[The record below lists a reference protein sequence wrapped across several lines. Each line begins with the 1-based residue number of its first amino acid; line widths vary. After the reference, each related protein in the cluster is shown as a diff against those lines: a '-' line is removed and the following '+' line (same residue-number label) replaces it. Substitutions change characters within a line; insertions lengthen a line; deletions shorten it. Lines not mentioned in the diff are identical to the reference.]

1 VVFNRSI
8 AISLIFYTTL
18 LFSCAGKT
26 ADEQPENLIQ
36 KEIFTEMILELQLIE
51 AHLNEVRVDQS
62 VIRDSANNYFQEI
75 FEKHGASFEGF
86 HSTMSYYASQPEELQ
101 EIYDAV
107 LESLSEMEVE
117 LVDVKMDQDAI
128 SPLGR
133 KQIVDVISHLPIA
146 QIFKEKSYSSDQTKD
161 SLFKYIGENIYLFD
175 SLPYNIESFQK
186 SYMGLTFNAKRYL
199 VFREEVTLMLD
210 SIENN

>member
-1 VVFNRSI
+1 MVFNKYI

-18 LFSCAGKT
+18 LFSCGGKT
-26 ADEQPENLIQ
+26 AEEQPENLIQ

-62 VIRDSANNYFQEI
+62 VIRDSANNFFQEI
-75 FEKHGASFEGF
+75 FEKHGTSFEYF
-86 HSTMSYYASQPEELQ
+86 NNTMNYYASQPEELQ
-101 EIYDAV
+101 GIYDAV

-128 SPLGR
+128 SPLGK
-133 KQIVDVISHLPIA
+133 KQIVDVISQLPIA
-146 QIFKEKSYSSDQTKD
+146 RIFKESSYSSDQTKD
-161 SLFKYIGENIYLFD
+161 SLFKYIAANISLFD

-186 SYMGLTFNAKRYL
+186 SYIGLTFNQKRYL
-199 VFREEVTLMLD
+199 SFREEVSLMLD
-210 SIENN
+210 SIEKN